1 MFEVRDWLL
10 VISMV
15 LHFAYTIW
23 AYIDRRN
30 DKTNERIAAL
40 VSEVGTLTAD
50 LEKLKSTTETA
61 PSHADLGR
69 VYEAIK
75 AQGAATNET
84 ISKLA
89 ATVNQLVGEN
99 RGQTDTL
106 RLILNRITEKG
117 LS

>member
-40 VSEVGTLTAD
+40 VGEVSTLTTD
-50 LEKLKSTTETA
+50 LEKLKSTAETA

-69 VYEAIK
+69 VYETIK
-75 AQGAATNET
+75 AQGKAANET
-84 ISKLA
+84 MSGLA

-99 RGQTDTL
+99 RGQTDLL
-106 RLILNRITEKG
+106 RLIFSRITEKG